1 MTNLEIIASEAILNN
16 LYTKE
21 EVESIMSEGYV
32 LPIHT
37 FAIWKSMGYV
47 VKKGEHAKIVTR
59 LWKMTTKKEV
69 NEDTDEIKD
78 RQHMYLVKSYLFTKD
93 QVEKIS

>member
-37 FAIWKSMGYV
+37 FAVWKSMGYV
-47 VKKGEHAKIVTR
+47 VKKGEHAKIVTK
-59 LWKMTTKKEV
+59 LWKMTNKKEV
-69 NEDTDEIKD
+69 DEDTDEVKNK
-78 RQHMYLVKSYLFTKD
+78 QHMYLVKSYLFTKD
-93 QVEKIS
+93 QVEKMS

>member
-37 FAIWKSMGYV
+37 FAIWK
-47 VKKGEHAKIVTR
+47 
-59 LWKMTTKKEV
+59 
-69 NEDTDEIKD
+69 
-78 RQHMYLVKSYLFTKD
+78 
-93 QVEKIS
+93 

>member
-1 MTNLEIIASEAILNN
+1 MTNLEIIESEAILHK

-47 VKKGEHAKIVTR
+47 VKKGEHAKLVTR
-59 LWKMTTKKEV
+59 LWKMTNKKEV
-69 NEDTDEIKD
+69 DEDTDEVKNK
-78 RQHMYLVKSYLFTKD
+78 QHMYLVKSYLFTKD
-93 QVEKIS
+93 QVEKMS

>member
-1 MTNLEIIASEAILNN
+1 MTNLEIIASEAILHK

-21 EVESIMSEGYV
+21 EVENIMSEGYV

-47 VKKGEHAKIVTR
+47 VKKGEHAKIVTK
-59 LWKMTTKKEV
+59 LWKMTNKKEV
-69 NEDTDEIKD
+69 DEDTDEVKNK
-78 RQHMYLVKSYLFTKD
+78 QHMYLVKSYLFTKD
-93 QVEKIS
+93 QVEKMS

>member
-21 EVESIMSEGYV
+21 EVENIMSEGYV

-47 VKKGEHAKIVTR
+47 VKKGEHAKIVTK
-59 LWKMTTKKEV
+59 LWKMTNKKEV
-69 NEDTDEIKD
+69 DEDTDEVKNK
-78 RQHMYLVKSYLFTKD
+78 QHMYLVKSYLFTKD
-93 QVEKIS
+93 QVEKMS

>member
-21 EVESIMSEGYV
+21 EVESIMSEGCV

-37 FAIWKSMGYV
+37 FAIWKSMGYI
-47 VKKGEHAKIVTR
+47 VKKGEHAKIVTK
-59 LWKMTTKKEV
+59 LWKMTNKKEV
-69 NEDTDEIKD
+69 DEDTYEVKNK
-78 RQHMYLVKSYLFTKD
+78 QHMYLVKSYLFTKD
-93 QVEKIS
+93 QVEKMS

>member
-37 FAIWKSMGYV
+37 FAVWKSMGYV
-47 VKKGEHAKIVTR
+47 VKKGEHAKLVTK
-59 LWKMTTKKEV
+59 LWKMPTKKEID
-69 NEDTDEIKD
+69 EDTDEVNNK
-78 RQHMYLVKSYLFTKD
+78 QHMYLVKSYLFTED
-93 QVEKIS
+93 QVEKMS